1 MNKVYTLSDA
11 IGKFVKGGDHMAI
24 GGFTTSRKPL
34 AAVSEILRQ
43 GQTDFIGEGGPAG
56 SDWDMLIGA
65 GRVKAYIN
73 CYTANPRF
81 SNVSRRF
88 RAAVEQGTLKIEDY
102 SQDAAMMMFHG
113 AALGFPYIP
122 VRMMLG
128 SGLEREWGISES
140 DRQLIE
146 KLPDQKFIIQDN
158 PFQPGEK
165 LLLLPVPRLDLSIL
179 HVQLASPD
187 GTCRIIGDPYQDVD
201 LAFASERTIV
211 TCEELVSDEEI
222 RRQPDLNTIPG
233 FTVDAVVHVPYG
245 AHPSQVHKYYD
256 YDKEFYLEY
265 DRLGKTEDGFFCFL
279 KEWVYDVKNH
289 EGYLDHLGGSRI
301 ARLKAAPGLG
311 YAPFQST
318 AARTLL
324 GTAGADCPTAVKAL
338 EPAHSPKERKER
350 GNAS

>member
-11 IGKFVKGGDHMAI
+11 IAKFVKNGDHMAI
-24 GGFTTSRKPL
+24 GGFTTSRKPI

-43 GQTDFIGEGGPAG
+43 GQTDFIAEGGPAG

-88 RAAVEQGTLKIEDY
+88 RAAAENGTLKIEDY

-128 SGLEREWGISES
+128 SGLESEWGISES
-140 DRQLIE
+140 DRKLID
-146 KLPDQKFIIQDN
+146 KLPDKKFIIQDN
-158 PFQPGEK
+158 PFRPGEK
-165 LLLLPVPRLDLSIL
+165 LLLLPVPRIDVSII
-179 HVQLASPD
+179 HVQMASPD
-187 GTCRIIGDPYQDVD
+187 GTCRILGDPYQDVD
-201 LAFASERTIV
+201 LAFASDRTIV

-222 RRQPDLNTIPG
+222 RRNPDLNTIPG

-245 AHPSQVHKYYD
+245 AHPSQVHMYYD
-256 YDKEFYLEY
+256 YDKDFYFKY
-265 DRLGKTEDGFFCFL
+265 DELGKTEETFQEFL
-279 KEWVYDVKNH
+279 KEWVYDVKDH
-289 EGYLDHLGGSRI
+289 EGYLNHLGGARI
-301 ARLKAAPGLG
+301 MRLKAAPGLG

-318 AARTLL
+318 AARAML
-324 GTAGADCPTAVKAL
+324 GHADIT
-338 EPAHSPKERKER
+338 EYTGGKEQE
-350 GNAS
+350 NASGNKI